1 MPMFRLSQMTKWI
14 GVVTM
19 SALLLWATS
28 GIQVVSQQIQMP
40 TRSQI
45 VQGLGARVATLTAS
59 EGDILDVE
67 NAVFYSD
74 PGVFALA
81 YVPLHPSSRSLQ
93 LFPQLIEG
101 DIEEISFGVL
111 YLEGDW
117 PDPDLLLRAGVYT
130 LKLKGD
136 RSILAVAED
145 GETEIF
151 CGCWQPIP
159 APVFQTPVPPV
170 TQFSF
175 SYQPQQQALGIPML
189 DSINL
194 LTAAAVLTAVATLG
208 LLVMAIISYVRPP
221 QCGGG

>member
-1 MPMFRLSQMTKWI
+1 MFRLSQMTKWI

-59 EGDILDVE
+59 EGDILDIE

-81 YVPLHPSSRSLQ
+81 YIPLHPSSRSLQ
-93 LFPQLIEG
+93 LLPQLVEG

-117 PDPDLLLRAGVYT
+117 PDPDLPLRAGVYT
-130 LKLKGD
+130 LKLKSD
-136 RSILAVAED
+136 RSVIAVAEG
-145 GETEIF
+145 GETDI
-151 CGCWQPIP
+151 CSGYWDLRID
-159 APVFQTPVPPV
+159 PVLPPVPFTI

-175 SYQPQQQALGIPML
+175 SYMPEQVSSLGATKL
-189 DSINL
+189 DVINL
-194 LTAAAVLTAVATLG
+194 LTAIAVIGAIAALLGAGATI
-208 LLVMAIISYVRPP
+208 AIAICTCKKP
-221 QCGGG
+221 